1 LIMVTSVELQDPM
14 SYYLFWIILAIVA
27 VVVAI
32 FLQVFF
38 RILLKDQLR
47 KKKKKK
53 PKIRKVS
60 KKPLPVLKW
69 EYLQKMDYLERRVF
83 SGSLNQRNS
92 YVELSGLIRD
102 FVHDVTGIKVQNY
115 SLREI
120 RRVGIPS
127 LTALVQEY
135 YEPEFARQ
143 SMADIRA
150 SMFRTRKA
158 IELWS

>member
-1 LIMVTSVELQDPM
+1 MQTSVELQDPM
-14 SYYLFWIILAIVA
+14 KYYLFWLILAIVA
-27 VVVAI
+27 VAAVFFI
-32 FLQVFF
+32 QFFF
-38 RILLKDQLR
+38 RILLREQLR
-47 KKKKKK
+47 KKKEKK
-53 PKIRKVS
+53 PKVRPPK

-69 EYLQKMDYLERRVF
+69 EYLQKLEFLERGVM
-83 SGSLNQRNS
+83 SGSMTQRTA
-92 YVELSGLIRD
+92 YQELSMLIRT
-102 FVHDVTGIKVQNY
+102 FVGEATGIKVQNY
-115 SLREI
+115 SLQEI
-120 RRVGIPS
+120 RRVGIPG

>member
-1 LIMVTSVELQDPM
+1 MVTSVELQDPM
-14 SYYLFWIILAIVA
+14 KYYLVWLIIA
-27 VVVAI
+27 VVFVVGFI
-32 FLQVFF
+32 FAQIFF

-47 KKKKKK
+47 RKSRKK

-69 EYLQKMDYLERRVF
+69 EYLQRMNYLERNLTGGGVDRRTAY
-83 SGSLNQRNS
+83 Q
-92 YVELSGLIRD
+92 ELSGLIRD
-102 FVHDVTGIKVQNY
+102 FVHDVTGVKVQNY

-120 RRVGIPS
+120 RRIGLPQ

-143 SMADIRA
+143 SMADLRG
-150 SMFRTRKA
+150 SLFRTRKA
-158 IELWS
+158 IEQWY

>member
-1 LIMVTSVELQDPM
+1 MVTSVDLQDPM
-14 SYYLFWIILAIVA
+14 SYYLFWLILALAAVA
-27 VVVAI
+27 VVI
-32 FLQVFF
+32 FVQVFF
-38 RILLKDQLR
+38 RIYLKDALRR
-47 KKKKKK
+47 KKNKK
-53 PKIRKVS
+53 PKVKKAS

-69 EYLQKMDYLERRVF
+69 EYLQKLEYLERRVG
-83 SGSLNQRNS
+83 SGGVSMRGGYQD
-92 YVELSGLIRD
+92 LSGLIRD
-102 FVHDVTGIKVQNY
+102 FVHDATGIKVQNY

-120 RRVGIPS
+120 QKVGIPG

-158 IELWS
+158 IELWY

>member
-1 LIMVTSVELQDPM
+1 MITSVELQEPM
-14 SYYLFWIILAIVA
+14 SYYLFWLILAIVA
-27 VVVAI
+27 VAA
-32 FLQVFF
+32 VFF
-38 RILLKDQLR
+38 VQIFFRYLLRDQLR
-47 KKKKKK
+47 RKRKKKK

-60 KKPLPVLKW
+60 KKPLAVLKW
-69 EYLQKMDYLERRVF
+69 EYLQKMDYLER
-83 SGSLNQRNS
+83 SIMSQRIDRRTA
-92 YVELSGLIRD
+92 YQELSGLIRT

-120 RRVGIPS
+120 RMLGMPG

-143 SMADIRA
+143 SMADIRG
-150 SMFRTRKA
+150 SVFRTRKA